1 MPESKIRR
9 IFFLRGCNAMLLT
22 TEGTVLND

>member
-9 IFFLRGCNAMLLT
+9 IFPLRGCNAMLLT
-22 TEGTVLND
+22 TEGDGVE

>member
-9 IFFLRGCNAMLLT
+9 IFLLRGCNAMLLT
-22 TEGTVLND
+22 TEGTVFND